1 MDIWKEE
8 RHDEKYI
15 STKSS
20 LDSFTN
26 FDKYNFPIDFSFIFG
41 TTIKS
46 FFTLTRIIEVSSW
59 YWGTL
64 HFKGIVRF
72 HSWKFLKMWKPFF
85 NGIKYFVCDG
95 NINKIAIIYRKLME
109 AILWNYNN
117 VAKLV
122 QRIKTF
128 YFKRI
133 WFLPYRKYFE
143 EILFDVSDM
152 Q

>member
-1 MDIWKEE
+1 ME
-8 RHDEKYI
+8 
-15 STKSS
+15 
-20 LDSFTN
+20 
-26 FDKYNFPIDFSFIFG
+26 
-41 TTIKS
+41 
-46 FFTLTRIIEVSSW
+46 
-59 YWGTL
+59 
-64 HFKGIVRF
+64 
-72 HSWKFLKMWKPFF
+72 
-85 NGIKYFVCDG
+85 

-133 WFLPYRKYFE
+133 WFLPHRKYFE

-152 Q
+152 QK